1 MSPNECGDWFY
12 MIVFWCDY
20 GTLSGYEIMCFVA
33 ILYRTF
39 FELCFS
45 DQCFK
50 YDVLQRHGALAQCC
64 RQDNER
70 AVDTARRKNFRY
82 SHSHF

>member
-1 MSPNECGDWFY
+1 MYSFLT
-12 MIVFWCDY
+12 IVFRYLC
-20 GTLSGYEIMCFVA
+20 GTLSRYEIMYFVA

-39 FELCFS
+39 FDLCFS

-50 YDVLQRHGALAQCC
+50 YDVLQRYGTLAQCR
-64 RQDNER
+64 RQNNER
-70 AVDTARRKNFRY
+70 AVVTARRKNFRC